1 MLMTGL
7 LVVTFVKAKRGLYQ
21 VSTVT
26 GHGPMYHLHDCYYY
40 NHNHCLQC
48 MCLTLVSCHACLW
61 LLALTCSVAE
71 KPSVIPSRRKFE
83 SRFRNWK
90 TMTWIARLASFTAL
104 TFWSSISLKYIHI
117 YIYIHISR
125 TVKILRHRC
134 MYGNYNSPAIVEK
147 LSSVLFRPTLCSST
161 SMTSS
166 TMSPVRRASRDTK
179 FSTLMW
185 MAIPTRWS
193 SAYSRFCFASFRL
206 LISRSSSAAVRCR
219 RSLRIRM
226 LSTRSAN
233 RLFVSNCNR
242 RDSCTYSYRTGRK

>member
-1 MLMTGL
+1 MRLKRDAVWVDVHVVLFDVDVERDVLVLQISQHRLTQVLKNAQVLERLVNLLLQLLLDAFQQFFLLSFQQAISSAQKYWQKFNVKTSRLQCIMLMTGL

-90 TMTWIARLASFTAL
+90 T
-104 TFWSSISLKYIHI
+104 
-117 YIYIHISR
+117 
-125 TVKILRHRC
+125 
-134 MYGNYNSPAIVEK
+134 
-147 LSSVLFRPTLCSST
+147 
-161 SMTSS
+161 
-166 TMSPVRRASRDTK
+166 
-179 FSTLMW
+179 
-185 MAIPTRWS
+185 
-193 SAYSRFCFASFRL
+193 
-206 LISRSSSAAVRCR
+206 
-219 RSLRIRM
+219 
-226 LSTRSAN
+226 
-233 RLFVSNCNR
+233 NC
-242 RDSCTYSYRTGRK
+242 